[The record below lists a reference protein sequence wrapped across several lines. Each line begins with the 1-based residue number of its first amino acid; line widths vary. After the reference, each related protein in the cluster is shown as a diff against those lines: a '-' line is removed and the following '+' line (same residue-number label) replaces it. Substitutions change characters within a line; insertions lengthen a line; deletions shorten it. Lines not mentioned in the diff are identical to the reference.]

1 MPDANNSHTRI
12 VAEIIYEVLA
22 ETERTLDN
30 AAGDPA
36 REDYVSDVIRVLQ
49 EQLDSGFWREA
60 GSPLTTR
67 PVWDDVP
74 QPIMGN
80 TAHIVDQDGATFAFP
95 WEQDAE
101 RSARAEHMKGAVN
114 LTRFTVIIPR
124 QDMTWEEVADY
135 ACSHGPDNDI
145 DPELA
150 DALRG
155 HRAG

>member
-1 MPDANNSHTRI
+1 VPDANNSHTRI

-22 ETERTLDN
+22 ETERTYEN
-30 AAGDPA
+30 RGGDIPT

-49 EQLDSGFWREA
+49 DQLDSGFWREA
-60 GSPLTTR
+60 GSPLTRR

-74 QPIMGN
+74 EPIMGN
-80 TAHIVDQDGATFAFP
+80 VAYIVDQQGATFAFP
-95 WEQDAE
+95 SEGDADDGYDAE
-101 RSARAEHMKGAVN
+101 RRRGAVD

-124 QDMTWEEVADY
+124 QGMTWYEVADY
-135 ACSHGPDNDI
+135 ACSHGPD